1 MAGGIFDR
9 GEAPSKEMLQ
19 KRREGEEKRREEEGR
34 KKEGGEP
41 RESNQKCKAIFTNF
55 ALVILLLRLLCK
67 TSIKNL
73 GIK

>member
-9 GEAPSKEMLQ
+9 GEAPSKEMCR
-19 KRREGEEKRREEEGR
+19 KGERGEEKRREEEGR

-55 ALVILLLRLLCK
+55 ALVILLLHLLCK
-67 TSIKNL
+67 ISIKNL